1 MRKKIDLSLYLVTD
15 RKWATGQAF
24 EQQVEQALCGGVT
37 FLQLR
42 EKQMGQEAFLTQA
55 CKIKKIAGKYGVP
68 LIINDNI
75 EVALAAGA
83 DGVHLGQGDGSVK
96 QARSRLGEGKIIGVS
111 AHSVEEA
118 RAAEKAGADYLG
130 AGAVFP
136 TGTKSD
142 TTRLETETLKEIC
155 TAVSI
160 PVAAIGG
167 ISGENLKRLEGT
179 GIAGI
184 AVVSAILA
192 QEDARQAAMLLR
204 EKVRQ
209 L

>member
-1 MRKKIDLSLYLVTD
+1 MDQVNIQDNSQENLADKSDTELVPPVEDNTKPSEEAALPAEPSDSEKEQQNEPTLTPEEEQKTEDAGQNGESDLVAPEDLSLP
-15 RKWATGQAF
+15 
-24 EQQVEQALCGGVT
+24 
-37 FLQLR
+37 
-42 EKQMGQEAFLTQA
+42 EAIPVSYT
-55 CKIKKIAGKYGVP
+55 
-68 LIINDNI
+68 
-75 EVALAAGA
+75 
-83 DGVHLGQGDGSVK
+83 HLDVYKRQ
-96 QARSRLGEGKIIGVS
+96 
-111 AHSVEEA
+111 VEEA

-155 TAVSI
+155 AAVSI